1 MGGFGFSAGA
11 ILAAAVA
18 VSCLV
23 IGVVVGPANTVR
35 AQSSAA
41 DSLSI
46 DPDLQPV
53 NSTKALKTSEQAVVR
68 VLVIYR
74 GFGGQPLDTVG
85 MGSGFVVAPGYI
97 VTNFHVVEV
106 PPEASS
112 ADIYIVPHKDSG
124 ATYQPVQL
132 GKTWIEGDL
141 ALLQAPGLKIPPIK
155 LYLTPYKNER
165 VVSMGYPDITD
176 HLLNRSGTALLEP
189 ADAYVTQG
197 SIALFASTN
206 PDGARVDTLFH
217 TASINHGNSGGPLL
231 NECGQLVGVNTWTAP
246 STLSAGGDLD
256 VAAGQFVATHVS
268 ALNTFLNSA
277 GVKPQTTSSPCYA
290 KSEDEIVKD
299 DALARVLAGQAAA
312 QEERRAEQ
320 RKAEADRAVM
330 ERLQLAAMVV
340 LSILVLVL
348 IGLIVRREMRHR
360 VEAHHKEPDAPTAWS
375 GEPLSEKVKPAK
387 VEKTKPARPATP
399 VKPKLKHPIPWGW
412 IALGVMVVTVIVVF
426 LVKDRDIYR
435 RLSPNKA
442 PATAVAEG
450 MVHMVC
456 EADKG
461 ASSQMVKDAGPIDF
475 EFDAVHA
482 CVNGKTAY
490 ERQEDGSLVRYV
502 LSETSPIAARIEISA
517 DGGTFQ
523 RREYR
528 LETEQYKTYQAQ
540 KAAFGSL
547 RCVTKTD
554 AGASSQLA
562 DNLAKVRN
570 LSQSFLTMTPE
581 SHTVWRCQ
589 KSVGEK

>member
-1 MGGFGFSAGA
+1 M
-11 ILAAAVA
+11 AAAMVL
-18 VSCLV
+18 SCLMT
-23 IGVVVGPANTVR
+23 GPVM
-35 AQSSAA
+35 AQSSAEA
-41 DSLSI
+41 AAALSI
-46 DPDLQPV
+46 DPDLAPV

-124 ATYQPVQL
+124 AAYQPVQL
-132 GKTWIEGDL
+132 VKHWIEGDL

-217 TASINHGNSGGPLL
+217 TAPINHGNSGGPLL
-231 NECGQLVGVNTWTAP
+231 NECGQVVGVNTWTAP

-277 GVKPQTTSSPCYA
+277 DVKPQTTSSPCYA

-299 DALARVLAGQAAA
+299 DALTRALAKASAA
-312 QEERRAEQ
+312 QEERLGEQ
-320 RKAEADRAVM
+320 RKAEADRALM
-330 ERLQLAAMVV
+330 ERLQLGAMVV
-340 LSILVLVL
+340 LSLLVLVL

-360 VEAHHKEPDAPTAWS
+360 AESHHKEPEAPTAWS
-375 GEPLSEKVKPAK
+375 EPVPEKAKPAK
-387 VEKTKPARPATP
+387 VEKVKP
-399 VKPKLKHPIPWGW
+399 VKPAPVAKAPVKHPIPWGW
-412 IALGVMVVTVIVVF
+412 IALGVMVVVVIIAF
-426 LVKDRDIYR
+426 LVNYSEMAK
-435 RLSPNKA
+435 RLA
-442 PATAVAEG
+442 PAKASATVAAQG
-450 MVHMVC
+450 VIQMVC
-456 EADKG
+456 QVDKS
-461 ASSQMVKDAGPIDF
+461 ASSQMLKDAGPIDF
-475 EFDAVHA
+475 EFDALHA

-490 ERQEDGSLVRYV
+490 ERQDDGSLVRYMV
-502 LSETSPIAARIEISA
+502 SDSSPIAARISLSS
-517 DGGTFQ
+517 DGTTFE

-528 LETEQYKTYQAQ
+528 LEAETYRSYLAQ
-540 KAAFGSL
+540 RAALGSL

-554 AGASSQLA
+554 PGKTAQLA
-562 DNLAKVRN
+562 DNLAKVRT
-570 LSQSFLTMTPE
+570 LSMTVLTMPPE
-581 SHTVWRCQ
+581 SHTVWRCT
-589 KSVGEK
+589 KKAG